1 VEASKYKR
9 QVAEYFIYADRPVDK
24 EDWYFALMWSSL
36 AATTDAS
43 SDEEGNSSREHLSL
57 GSDMPGSVSGNS
69 VPPLAS
75 PSTQT
80 TGATSDTNTHSSDAS
95 AQATESRELT
105 AEQREQRRLRMR
117 KTCLV
122 PDSVGIG
129 SILQTISA
137 RGELPT
143 GRASVREDEW
153 LNAMFGRVFLGAYR
167 TEWARRHFMRKMQTK
182 FDRVHRPVFLDKIVV
197 ADLDIGDNVPIIT
210 NPKLESFDANGQV
223 DTSMYVHYKG
233 GFRLVLNTGVKLG
246 SLRMSVSLSVVLQS
260 LAGKMLVRMKPSPS
274 NRFWTGFYE
283 MPSIR
288 ISLSPVF
295 MQKKV
300 KYAAVSQAIEK
311 QIYDILRQTLVLPN
325 MDDTVFFSTFVDDG
339 AILERSLKEYKD
351 QALGEDEIH
360 LDSDDDDQSH
370 HSGKRGSAS
379 THSKSD
385 QSGSERGSEVPS
397 AQMPSSLEQ
406 TTPDLAQKS
415 RQQVGL
421 PSAMPE
427 MGTSAR
433 TQDQS
438 DGQRSNDG
446 DSAMWSED
454 YATPHENLSSSRL
467 AMDSPQ
473 QLSDQA
479 SSSSRDIE
487 LQKSSMYSRSTLGS
501 NSPSRLSPSPVNSMA
516 QQSRSVSLKS
526 SISSSA
532 ASLLKRAKDSQAAES
547 AKTWWQSIHQ
557 ANSNNNNNGPV
568 KSLALSR
575 Q

>member
-1 VEASKYKR
+1 
-9 QVAEYFIYADRPVDK
+9 
-24 EDWYFALMWSSL
+24 
-36 AATTDAS
+36 
-43 SDEEGNSSREHLSL
+43 
-57 GSDMPGSVSGNS
+57 
-69 VPPLAS
+69 
-75 PSTQT
+75 
-80 TGATSDTNTHSSDAS
+80 
-95 AQATESRELT
+95 
-105 AEQREQRRLRMR
+105 
-117 KTCLV
+117 
-122 PDSVGIG
+122 
-129 SILQTISA
+129 
-137 RGELPT
+137 
-143 GRASVREDEW
+143 
-153 LNAMFGRVFLGAYR
+153 
-167 TEWARRHFMRKMQTK
+167 
-182 FDRVHRPVFLDKIVV
+182 
-197 ADLDIGDNVPIIT
+197 
-210 NPKLESFDANGQV
+210 
-223 DTSMYVHYKG
+223 
-233 GFRLVLNTGVKLG
+233 
-246 SLRMSVSLSVVLQS
+246 
-260 LAGKMLVRMKPSPS
+260 MLVRMKPSPS

-325 MDDTVFFSTFVDDG
+325 MDDTVFFPTFVDDG

-360 LDSDDDDQSH
+360 LDSDDDNQSH

-427 MGTSAR
+427 MGTGAR

-479 SSSSRDIE
+479 SSSSRDIGP
-487 LQKSSMYSRSTLGS
+487 QKSSMYSRSTLGS

-557 ANSNNNNNGPV
+557 ANSNSNNSGPV
-568 KSLALSR
+568 KSLAVPARPASDVLGISYQDSEGMNLGEEQSGSPVQPLRNMSPLQASSLHTSRTAVGTSPRLPRYDELADEYELPLSSSAPHIASGS
-575 Q
+575 